1 MWPFFLISSMV
12 LDLLDQLQIFLTVAS
27 DRIARAFNKSAA
39 VVTLDI
45 QGFLH
50 GLASWSSSQT

>member
-1 MWPFFLISSMV
+1 MQTFFLISNMV

-39 VVTLDI
+39 TQVVTLDI
-45 QGFLH
+45 
-50 GLASWSSSQT
+50 